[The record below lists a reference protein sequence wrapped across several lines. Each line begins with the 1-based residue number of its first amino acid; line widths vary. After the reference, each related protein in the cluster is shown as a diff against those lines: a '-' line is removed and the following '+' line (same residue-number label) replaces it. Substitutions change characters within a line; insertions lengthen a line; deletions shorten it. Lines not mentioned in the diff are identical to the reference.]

1 MSANNLHKI
10 KKRMQ
15 DFLLTL
21 NLCSFVIKMNVF
33 KYRKGICTMQVFDL
47 NTIQKVLTDYKLD
60 GWLFYDFH
68 GSDPIGK
75 TILKMSLAETQTRR
89 WYYYIPA
96 MGVPIKIVHS
106 IERAV
111 LDHLPGKKQVYLGYK
126 EMENK
131 LSKIFKKGNKIAVQY
146 SPKNAIP
153 YISRMD
159 AGTFELLKSYNIL
172 LITSADLVQL
182 FEARWSQS
190 QLSTHI
196 NSAKHLYQ
204 IVKDTFTMIRD
215 RIENHEEINEYIV
228 QEFMVSQ
235 MSGYNL
241 YFDHPPIVASGA
253 NSGNP
258 HYSPTTIQNAPIFPK
273 SILQL
278 DIWAKEKS
286 EHAVYADIS
295 WVGYISERVPAEY
308 NKLFKVIREAR
319 DKAISFIDQSLKS
332 GTKIGGWQVD
342 DIARGVIRDAGYG
355 SYYLHRTGHS
365 IGREVHANGANIDN
379 LETKDER
386 LIIPHTCFSIEPGI
400 YFSEYGMRT
409 EVDVFVDDDGAHV
422 YTQPIQTEIIPI
434 LNSNWE
440 EC

>member
-1 MSANNLHKI
+1 
-10 KKRMQ
+10 
-15 DFLLTL
+15 
-21 NLCSFVIKMNVF
+21 
-33 KYRKGICTMQVFDL
+33 MQVFDL
-47 NTIQKVLTDYKLD
+47 NKIQKALSDYNLD

-68 GSDPIGK
+68 GNDPIGK
-75 TILKMSLAETQTRR
+75 TILKLSLAETQTRR

-111 LDHLPGKKQVYLGYK
+111 LDHLPGKKQVYLGYQ

-131 LSKIFKKGNKIAVQY
+131 LSKIFKQGEKIAVQY

-159 AGTFELLKSYNIL
+159 AGTFELLKSFNIRL
-172 LITSADLVQL
+172 KTSADLVQL

-190 QLSTHI
+190 QLSTHM
-196 NSAKHLYQ
+196 NAAKHLYQ
-204 IVKDTFTMIRD
+204 IVHDTFTMIREK
-215 RIENHEEINEYIV
+215 ITNHEEINEYIA
-228 QEFMVSQ
+228 QEFMISQ
-235 MSGYNL
+235 ITDYQLSSDG
-241 YFDHPPIVASGA
+241 PPIVASGI

-258 HYSPTTIQNAPIFPK
+258 HYMPTGIRNTPIYPK
-273 SILQL
+273 TILQL
-278 DIWAKEKS
+278 DIWAKEKT

-295 WVGYISERVPAEY
+295 WVGYIGERVPEEY
-308 NKLFKVIREAR
+308 HKHFHVIREAR
-319 DKAISFIDQSLKS
+319 DQAISFIDQSIKS
-332 GTKIGGWQVD
+332 GNKIGGWQVD
-342 DIARGVIRDAGYG
+342 DVARGIIRDAGYG
-355 SYYLHRTGHS
+355 SYFLHRTGHS

-409 EVDVFVDDDGAHV
+409 EVDVFVDEEGAHV
-422 YTQPIQTEIIPI
+422 YTQPLQQKIIPI
-434 LNSNWE
+434 LNANWE